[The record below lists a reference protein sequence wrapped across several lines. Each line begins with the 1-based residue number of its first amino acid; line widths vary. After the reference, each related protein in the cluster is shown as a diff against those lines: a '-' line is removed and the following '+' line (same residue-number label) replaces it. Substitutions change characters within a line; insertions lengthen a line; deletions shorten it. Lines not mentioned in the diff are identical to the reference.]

1 MTYPSPP
8 PPPGDIS
15 AASAASTSSG
25 IAAAAAP
32 AAAGSDI
39 PIHDVAVIG
48 YGPTGETLANCLGQ
62 AGLSVVVI
70 EREAEICTLPRAIHC
85 DGEVMRAFQSLGLRT
100 GMEAI
105 SRPGMASVFK
115 NPAGETLMVRNANGE
130 IGPHGC
136 ANSYYYHQ
144 PDLERVLRDGAARHA
159 GLRVLLQHEV
169 LDIADDGGPAATLRV
184 RDLGSGRDITLRARY
199 VVGCD
204 GARSLARRA
213 LATPMIDLGLHQ
225 PWLVFDVR
233 LYDDAPALP
242 LHTVQHCDP
251 ARPMTYCNVIGNRR
265 RWEIMLMPG
274 DDPDTIVQ
282 PESLWRLIDRWL
294 RPEHADIE
302 RAAVYTFHS
311 LIAQHWRR
319 GRVFLAGDAAH
330 QTPPFLGQGLCAGVR
345 DAMNLGWKLAA
356 VLRGDAPEALLD
368 TYQSERL
375 PHVQSIIELAVRLGS
390 VIQTTDPVLAR
401 ERDEK
406 LRSRPEIVEPPSPP
420 LGPGL
425 LVSNAPD
432 TGRVFPQ
439 LRVDDG
445 RLLDDRIGPRF
456 AVIGQA
462 QALERMAPA
471 SRATWQRH
479 DAMLLPATGELDTW
493 LADRALAAVV
503 LRPDRYIM
511 GAATSVA
518 ELDAIAAAMPRPTAP
533 NDP

>member
-204 GARSLARRA
+204 GSG
-213 LATPMIDLGLHQ
+213 P
-225 PWLVFDVR
+225 
-233 LYDDAPALP
+233 APA
-242 LHTVQHCDP
+242 V
-251 ARPMTYCNVIGNRR
+251 AGVR
-265 RWEIMLMPG
+265 
-274 DDPDTIVQ
+274 
-282 PESLWRLIDRWL
+282 
-294 RPEHADIE
+294 
-302 RAAVYTFHS
+302 RAAV
-311 LIAQHWRR
+311 RR
-319 GRVFLAGDAAH
+319 RPGAAAAH
-330 QTPPFLGQGLCAGVR
+330 GAALRPGAADDVLQRDRQPPALGNHA
-345 DAMNLGWKLAA
+345 DA
-356 VLRGDAPEALLD
+356 R
-368 TYQSERL
+368 R
-375 PHVQSIIELAVRLGS
+375 
-390 VIQTTDPVLAR
+390 
-401 ERDEK
+401 
-406 LRSRPEIVEPPSPP
+406 RSRHH
-420 LGPGL
+420 
-425 LVSNAPD
+425 
-432 TGRVFPQ
+432 
-439 LRVDDG
+439 
-445 RLLDDRIGPRF
+445 
-456 AVIGQA
+456 
-462 QALERMAPA
+462 
-471 SRATWQRH
+471 RA
-479 DAMLLPATGELDTW
+479 A
-493 LADRALAAVV
+493 
-503 LRPDRYIM
+503 
-511 GAATSVA
+511 
-518 ELDAIAAAMPRPTAP
+518 
-533 NDP
+533 